1 MESQQMTSTVLMRKA
16 NISGNIISRLRHNEY
31 VSLETIENICRVFQ
45 CRVDAVL
52 DFKFSSEMNIAPL
65 EPLLRTVNI
74 QNRRYLGNKFKLLKF
89 LRNVVDKN

>member
-1 MESQQMTSTVLMRKA
+1 MTVAYDKLFRLMESQRMTSTVLMRKA

-52 DFKFSSEMNIAPL
+52 DFKFSPEMNIAPSEL
-65 EPLLRTVNI
+65 FLRT
-74 QNRRYLGNKFKLLKF
+74 YGMPLGA
-89 LRNVVDKN
+89 LRVS